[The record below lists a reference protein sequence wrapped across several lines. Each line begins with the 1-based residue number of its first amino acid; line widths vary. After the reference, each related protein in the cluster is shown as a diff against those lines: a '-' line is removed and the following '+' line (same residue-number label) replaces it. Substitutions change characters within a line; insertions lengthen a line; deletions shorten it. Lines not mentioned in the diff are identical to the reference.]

1 MIKQIREIYFL
12 LDKKN
17 KFFLYLVIFLGFF
30 SSIFD
35 LIGVVSILPF
45 LSLLVNPDLI
55 NDNFFLVKIN
65 KILNFDNDEFL
76 IFLGVVSFFLLL
88 INQLFR
94 FFSKMVS
101 IYFSRKLIY
110 EMTGNLFDYYLKQP
124 YSFFLNKNKSLL
136 IQKCT
141 NYVESLVAG
150 TYAPFILI
158 FGQILTLSMLLSF
171 LIFYETVSI
180 ILLTVVLSI
189 YYFAIFKKINKKYN
203 QLSKNYS
210 KYFEN
215 FSKSLGDAFGVIQ
228 QLKLTKNNYFMNS
241 FKEAANIYRK
251 ANISQ
256 NFYGFLPS
264 HFVEVVAFSSILIIS
279 LILYFQ
285 SEELRNIIPI
295 LGVIA
300 LSMRRIIPGLQDI
313 YLQILQVRFHSEIY
327 KKIYPDLKNIKT
339 YTDSQKK
346 NLSQKIHFEKKIEF
360 KNLNYQYEKS
370 KNKINISLEIKKGEF
385 LGVCGNTGV
394 GKSTFINI
402 LSGLIKHKSGKILI
416 DDKLVNIFDNDD
428 WKHKIGYATQDRY
441 ILNDTIINNIS
452 LGENKRKNIKFIK
465 KICKIVDLEKTI
477 KKLKKKYNTKLGDS
491 GIRFSGGQEQKIII
505 ARSLYNNPSIIIFDE
520 ATNALDS
527 ISEKKLLK
535 NIKKY
540 FSNLTLIFVTHRLN
554 SLKKCDKIVFL
565 ENTKVKAVGS
575 FKNLLKNN
583 SSFNNLI
590 KANN

>member
-1 MIKQIREIYFL
+1 MA
-12 LDKKN
+12 
-17 KFFLYLVIFLGFF
+17 F

-370 KNKINISLEIKKGEF
+370 KNKISLEIKKGEF